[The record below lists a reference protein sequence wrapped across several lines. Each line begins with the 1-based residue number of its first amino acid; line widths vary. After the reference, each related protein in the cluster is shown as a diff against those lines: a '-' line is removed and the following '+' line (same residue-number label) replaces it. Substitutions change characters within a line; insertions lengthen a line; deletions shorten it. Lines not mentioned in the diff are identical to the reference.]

1 MVIIQKDLYQIVTIE
16 LKIHTNIEDAMK
28 FMENKSNLLIMMWDN
43 KTQRYSN
50 QIETDVLLSST
61 KFDRL
66 KNEYQSENGVYLIT
80 LMNDSDELDS
90 FYAEDIDFL

>member
-1 MVIIQKDLYQIVTIE
+1 MGYIAIKLREIVITEQK
-16 LKIHTNIEDAMK
+16 TNTNTNNAMK
-28 FMENKSNLLIMMWDN
+28 FMESKSNLLIMMWDN

-80 LMNDSDELDS
+80 FMNDSDELDS

>member
-1 MVIIQKDLYQIVTIE
+1 MGYIAIKLKEIVITEQE
-16 LKIHTNIEDAMK
+16 TNTNTNNVMK
-28 FMENKSNLLIMMWDN
+28 FMESKSNLLIMMWDN

>member
-1 MVIIQKDLYQIVTIE
+1 MGYIAIKLKEIVITEQE
-16 LKIHTNIEDAMK
+16 TNTNTNNAMK
-28 FMENKSNLLIMMWDN
+28 FMESKSNLLIMMWDN

-50 QIETDVLLSST
+50 EIETDVLLSST

>member
-61 KFDRL
+61 KFDRF
-66 KNEYQSENGVYLIT
+66 KNEYESQNGVYLIT

>member
-61 KFDRL
+61 KFDRF
-66 KNEYQSENGVYLIT
+66 KNEYESENGVYLIT

>member
-1 MVIIQKDLYQIVTIE
+1 MGYIAIKLKEIVITEQE
-16 LKIHTNIEDAMK
+16 TNTNTNNAMK
-28 FMENKSNLLIMMWDN
+28 FMESKSNILIMMWDN

>member
-1 MVIIQKDLYQIVTIE
+1 MGYIAIKLREIVITEQE
-16 LKIHTNIEDAMK
+16 TNTNTNNAMK
-28 FMENKSNLLIMMWDN
+28 FMKSKSNLLIMMWDN

>member
-1 MVIIQKDLYQIVTIE
+1 MGYIAIKLKEIVITEQE
-16 LKIHTNIEDAMK
+16 TNTNTNNAMK
-28 FMENKSNLLIMMWDN
+28 FMESKSNLLIMMWDN

>member
-1 MVIIQKDLYQIVTIE
+1 MGYIAIKLKEIVITEQE
-16 LKIHTNIEDAMK
+16 TNTNTNNAMK
-28 FMENKSNLLIMMWDN
+28 FMESKSNLLIMMWDN

-66 KNEYQSENGVYLIT
+66 KNEYQSENGAYLIT

>member
-1 MVIIQKDLYQIVTIE
+1 MGYIAIKLREIVITEQK
-16 LKIHTNIEDAMK
+16 TNTNTNNAMK
-28 FMENKSNLLIMMWDN
+28 FMESKSNLLIMMWDN

-61 KFDRL
+61 KFDRF
-66 KNEYQSENGVYLIT
+66 KNEYESENGVYLIT

>member
-1 MVIIQKDLYQIVTIE
+1 MVIIQKNLYQIVTIGLE
-16 LKIHTNIEDAMK
+16 IHTNIEDAMK